1 MASWMIRKE
10 RNHHDIYCYFLPE
23 VWRGLVQ
30 VSLRKLAWKFG
41 TWHWIGLRVAKSM
54 LQAVELL
61 DTFWFQTLWI
71 STGMLQHIFRILTSQ
86 EICCQRPIPSREF
99 LNQKG
104 MQVGAATAGDLYHP
118 NPTYYHDLPNISS
131 TIFDPFGNAQH
142 LNGTP
147 IVLSCPCG
155 LVDLSWHT
163 HVFRSFA
170 YPFSLSL
177 TCSGAT

>member
-1 MASWMIRKE
+1 
-10 RNHHDIYCYFLPE
+10 
-23 VWRGLVQ
+23 
-30 VSLRKLAWKFG
+30 
-41 TWHWIGLRVAKSM
+41 
-54 LQAVELL
+54 
-61 DTFWFQTLWI
+61 
-71 STGMLQHIFRILTSQ
+71 MLQHIFRILTSQ